1 MSSHLP
7 RLPACQLCAQK
18 KTKCDNSRPKC
29 SCCARSGI
37 ECVIVNPA
45 DNARLSRELIDELE
59 KREKLLA
66 SKIRAL
72 KADSNVTCNVLE
84 SFSPD
89 GSQTVKSVNASSPAA
104 RGGAGLGFVARLF
117 DNADWR
123 KSHASLLRTLSNA
136 PDATAEVLIAP
147 CSLPSGSEAQL
158 LFEKYLSWSHIQSPF
173 LLRREVWE
181 LHRRLFVNA
190 ARPEDAA
197 HHDLFRAFLICAIG
211 SILPYRNG
219 LHRQHPE
226 GYYHS
231 ALQYFGPQCLTR
243 GLDSAQDLLLVC
255 RFGIYYYIGT
265 SIWDVIRLC
274 GRLCIELGLHLKTD
288 DEVDLLQAQRKRRVF
303 WQFYMIDRYSS
314 TTLDRPFLIDDRDIE
329 IGFPVDADDEEL
341 ERASSSIRTLDAF
354 CSTRDPGSRSETTIV
369 FVSFRLRQISSRIH
383 TEFSRLKQEQR
394 ESSPTHLLVGHVH
407 VVLVRLLQEL
417 ELWRRNAPMIA
428 DPSCLYE
435 MQEWYDL
442 LHARERLYLVRRAID
457 LAPRMDGTPSRNI
470 LSILLKTALETIEQY
485 YSLYKLRGLMTHTR
499 SYFHMLFTAGL
510 SVMYCISVSQNLTPT
525 DLQASSESLLH
536 CQETLVNMSG
546 HLSDARAYVAVFEA
560 LHHDISRKL
569 RPHPES
575 AQAESMAREL
585 HMDEASLASLPD
597 MYRGTFLQATADRRQ
612 QTMNL
617 ENNPGLSSES
627 FHFDETL
634 IPSSHHDDANGRYTM
649 GAQLGDS
656 GTNEYSPGG
665 NGDLINWGFL
675 THDSLWNM
683 ESALGQ
689 FAYGDPI
696 TSGFWDGFGF

>member
-1 MSSHLP
+1 MASHLP

-29 SCCARSGI
+29 SFCARSGI

-45 DNARLSRELIDELE
+45 DNTRLSRELIDELE

-72 KADSNVTCNVLE
+72 ETESIITCDVPE

-89 GSQTVKSVNASSPAA
+89 GSQTLKSVNASPPAA

-117 DNADWR
+117 DDADWR

-136 PDATAEVLIAP
+136 PDAAAEASIAP
-147 CSLPSGSEAQL
+147 CPLPSGPETQA

-181 LHRRLFVNA
+181 LHQRLFMNA
-190 ARPEDAA
+190 TRPEDAA

-211 SILPYRNG
+211 SILPYSNG

-226 GYYHS
+226 GYYHA
-231 ALQYFGPQCLTR
+231 ALQYLGPQCLTR

-341 ERASSSIRTLDAF
+341 ERASSSIRTLDQF
-354 CSTRDPGSRSETTIV
+354 CSTHNPGSRSETTIV

-383 TEFSRLKQEQR
+383 TEFSRLKREQR

-407 VVLVRLLQEL
+407 VVLNKLLQEL
-417 ELWRRNAPMIA
+417 EIWRRNAPTVA
-428 DPSCLYE
+428 EPSCLYE

-457 LAPRMDGTPSRNI
+457 LAPKMDGTPSRNI
-470 LSILLKTALETIEQY
+470 LTILLKTALETIEQY
-485 YSLYKLRGLMTHTR
+485 YSLCKFRRFMTHTR

-510 SVMYCISVSQNLTPT
+510 SVMYCISVSQNLTPA
-525 DLQASSESLLH
+525 DLRASSESLLH

-569 RPHPES
+569 RP
-575 AQAESMAREL
+575 QAESGQAESITREL

-597 MYRGTFLQATADRRQ
+597 MYRDTFLQATAGRRQ
-612 QTMNL
+612 QTTNL
-617 ENNPGLSSES
+617 VNNPGLSSECLD
-627 FHFDETL
+627 FDGSL
-634 IPSSHHDDANGRYTM
+634 VNPSHVDDAAARYAM
-649 GAQLGDS
+649 GDQLGDG
-656 GTNEYSPGG
+656 GTNEYPSNG

-696 TSGFWDGFGF
+696 TSGFWDGFEF